1 MNSRPTRELAYREAD
16 GVEVALLWPIGGRR
30 VLVQVVDGRAGRSF
44 ELSVE
49 GEKALDAFYHPYVY
63 AAAAG
68 YS

>member
-1 MNSRPTRELAYREAD
+1 
-16 GVEVALLWPIGGRR
+16 VEVALLWPIDGSR
-30 VLVQVVDGRAGRSF
+30 VLVRVADGRAGRSL